1 MKKVFLILLCFN
13 IYLNADENI
22 KFYNPSFDCN
32 KIKKDTPEY
41 IICTDKNLSKQDKE
55 LNNLYIQLLNITPK
69 EKIETIKTS
78 QKDWIKNR
86 QQQCFTWACMK
97 KAYIN
102 REKELKSLF
111 FEKNIS
117 ENFYYD
123 NKPIHPGC
131 LYQLLPELNGD
142 NIVKKID
149 LINCAESNK
158 YYTKIDTKT
167 IDNKEYL
174 GALVDNEE
182 TYTQY
187 YLIEYLGYGLY
198 EFNIISYPV
207 KGGTIVSKDKV
218 IVKLNRETFYEY
230 ISIGENNK
238 DTIDKKNYLELQ
250 LLLSTIDNNDTQ
262 LNKKYEDTKQIII
275 NQYKNMD
282 NNSK

>member
-1 MKKVFLILLCFN
+1 MKKIYILMIIIFVNTL
-13 IYLNADENI
+13 YSEEV
-22 KFYNPSFDCN
+22 KFYNPSFDCDN
-32 KIKKDTPEY
+32 LKKDIPEY
-41 IICTDKNLSKQDKE
+41 IICINEDLSKQDKV
-55 LNNLYIQLLNITPK
+55 LNDLYLQLLNITPK
-69 EKIETIKTS
+69 EKVETIKIS
-78 QKDWIKNR
+78 QKDWIKNK
-86 QQQCFTWACMK
+86 QQHCLTWSCMK

-111 FEKNIS
+111 FEKNIY
-117 ENFYYD
+117 EIFYYD

-149 LINCAESNK
+149 LINCTESNK

-187 YLIEYLGYGLY
+187 HLIKYLGYGLY
-198 EFNIISYPV
+198 EFNIISYPAN
-207 KGGTIVSKDKV
+207 GGTIVSKDKV

-230 ISIGENNK
+230 SSVEENNK
-238 DTIDKKNYLELQ
+238 GSIDKKNYLELQ
-250 LLLSTIDNNDTQ
+250 LLLSIPYNDDIQ
-262 LNKKYEDTKQIII
+262 ENQKYEEIKKIII
-275 NQYKNMD
+275 DEYKYIGEH
-282 NNSK
+282 

>member
-1 MKKVFLILLCFN
+1 MKKIYILMIIIFINTL
-13 IYLNADENI
+13 YSEEV

-32 KIKKDTPEY
+32 NVKKDTPEY
-41 IICTDKNLSKQDKE
+41 IICINEDLSKLDRE
-55 LNNLYIQLLNITPK
+55 LNKLYIQLVNFTAK

-78 QKDWIKNR
+78 QKEWIKNK
-86 QQQCFTWACMK
+86 QQQCLTWACIK
-97 KAYIN
+97 KVYIH
-102 REKELKSLF
+102 REKELKILF

-117 ENFYYD
+117 ESFYYD

-131 LYQLLPELNGD
+131 LYQLIPELNGD

-158 YYTKIDTKT
+158 YYTKINTKI

-187 YLIEYLGYGLY
+187 HLIEYLGYGLY
-198 EFNIISYPV
+198 EFNNISYPMN
-207 KGGTIVSKDKV
+207 GGTIVSKDKV
-218 IVKLNRETFYEY
+218 IVKLNREIFYEY
-230 ISIGENNK
+230 TSVGEDNK

-250 LLLSTIDNNDTQ
+250 LLLITTDSNDIQ
-262 LNKKYEDTKQIII
+262 LNAKYEDTKQIII
-275 NQYKNMD
+275 NHYKGIGD
-282 NNSK
+282 N